1 MYNLKKPEIEHFN
14 FQYKVEK
21 KDLIENF
28 DSGSTR
34 DEDHEHK
41 VPKQEG
47 ASITYQFKCYKK
59 ARQVD

>member
-28 DSGSTR
+28 DIRNNIR
-34 DEDHEHK
+34 DEEMNTQHGQNKKEHL
-41 VPKQEG
+41 
-47 ASITYQFKCYKK
+47 
-59 ARQVD
+59 